1 MNQLPAATVVAK
13 SNIKP
18 IPQGKAIAQSSL
30 GLIPNPAL
38 SNNQAVEETKQSTQK
53 PSGAGRQYTNANS
66 VLKNLN
72 FNPDDLFGL
81 IETTR
86 SVIAN
91 NQLYKDLKEANTA
104 VLKPYMPEI
113 YDRYQDH
120 ITPIYQEAAKAKR
133 NFVPTSTDSTVNY
146 AMRQAN
152 ENAAQQLETEG
163 RLKASEQ
170 YSQYLDK
177 DLAARRA
184 YAEDRRNTA
193 FYNTQEMANKVMRD
207 AQIEQGRKL
216 ANNQSISNYVMEMR
230 NKFAQDRA
238 RSQAFQKQQDALL
251 AQQALNAEVNKAA
264 QKWRTIFANMDPEER
279 KARSYDSYED
289 IWLEQDPESYN
300 NAYITGQL
308 KAQQYLQDN
317 QNKYINY
324 WFNKVPYVN
333 LLANYKTPV
342 SMPAYMSSFK
352 SGGKTRK
359 YTQRHT
365 GQKPDEAIWI
375 QRNKDT
381 AKALEKLHDAVIKL
395 FMKSIS

>member
-1 MNQLPAATVVAK
+1 
-13 SNIKP
+13 
-18 IPQGKAIAQSSL
+18 
-30 GLIPNPAL
+30 
-38 SNNQAVEETKQSTQK
+38 
-53 PSGAGRQYTNANS
+53 
-66 VLKNLN
+66 
-72 FNPDDLFGL
+72 
-81 IETTR
+81 
-86 SVIAN
+86 
-91 NQLYKDLKEANTA
+91 
-104 VLKPYMPEI
+104 MPEI

-133 NFVPTSTDSTVNY
+133 NFVPTSTDSIVNY

-152 ENAAQQLETEG
+152 EDTAQQLETEG

-238 RSQAFQKQQDALL
+238 KSQVFQKQQDALL

-264 QKWRTIFANMDPEER
+264 QKWRTIFADMDPDER
-279 KARSYDSYED
+279 KAYNNSYEEL
-289 IWLEQDPESYN
+289 WLTQDPESYN

-317 QNKYINY
+317 QNKYIDY
-324 WFNKVPYVN
+324 LFNKVPYVN

-352 SGGKTRK
+352 SGGKTPK